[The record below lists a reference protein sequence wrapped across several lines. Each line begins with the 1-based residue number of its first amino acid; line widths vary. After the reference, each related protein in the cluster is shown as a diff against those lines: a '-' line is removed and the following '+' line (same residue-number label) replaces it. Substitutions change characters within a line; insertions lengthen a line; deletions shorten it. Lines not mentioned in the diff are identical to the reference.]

1 MSGGRAYEIVM
12 DRSFTYLAPPP
23 FSDCGI
29 DENNNLITEL
39 DDTSLVDYFVKSNY
53 SYTQATCKRFC
64 LQTKIAGACNCTTS
78 TIPLRL
84 DAYNVCTS
92 DAQLDCVNAYQNR
105 TFAEF
110 CSCPIDCFKEIFTFG
125 TTQSLLTMNVPK
137 DKRLATN
144 FSNHTDFVK
153 SYTNNLVALTVYYN
167 MLLYTRVTE
176 KPAISDVSTISNI
189 GGQIGLFLGMSLV
202 GIVELAEIS
211 YFIVNIY
218 YRYKKR
224 RRQIVDGGGSYVDN
238 AKGMN
243 DWKNGTQRGY
253 ERNGDVLT
261 LSSKSLKVRI

>member
-1 MSGGRAYEIVM
+1 M
-12 DRSFTYLAPPP
+12 DRSFTYLSPPP
-23 FSDCGI
+23 YSNCGI
-29 DENNNLITEL
+29 DENDNLIAKL
-39 DDTSLVDYFVKSNY
+39 DDTSLVDYVARSNY
-53 SYTQATCKRFC
+53 SYTQPTCKRFC

-84 DAYNVCTS
+84 DGYNVCTS
-92 DAQLDCVNAYQNR
+92 DSQLDCVDAYQKGANLK
-105 TFAEF
+105 A
-110 CSCPIDCFKEIFTFG
+110 CSCPIECFREIFTFG
-125 TTQSLLTMNVPK
+125 NSQSLLKNGPK
-137 DKRLATN
+137 DKRLAAH

-153 SYTNNLVALTVYYN
+153 SYTNNLVTLTVYYN
-167 MLLYTRVTE
+167 TLSFTRVTE
-176 KPAISDVSTISNI
+176 TASISGVSTTSNI

-261 LSSKSLKVRI
+261 LSSKWLKVRI